1 MYRVAQYVPMVD
13 QTPRQRLLDAAL
25 EYVAANGMSDVSLRA
40 LAAALGTS
48 HRMLIFHFGSKEGLW
63 VEIIRSVEQRQ
74 RELFG
79 QVLPDPNRPVGEAM
93 RAWWKHISDPSLWPN
108 ERLFFEIYGQ
118 ALQGR
123 PHTTELLDG
132 IVDDWLEP
140 ITEINV
146 SLGLPRSAARAHAR
160 LGVAVTR
167 GLLLDLLATSD
178 RAGVDGAME
187 AFIDVYETWLADR
200 ARVAAGPRRRSAA
213 RATGANRSRRAAAG
227 EG

>member
-1 MYRVAQYVPMVD
+1 MYRVAQYAVVVD
-13 QTPRQRLLDAAL
+13 HTPRQRLLDAAI

-74 RELFG
+74 RELLG
-79 QVLPDPNRPVGEAM
+79 QVLPDPSQPVGEAM
-93 RAWWKHISDPSLWPN
+93 RAWWRHISDPSLWPN

-132 IVDDWLEP
+132 IVDDWLDP

-146 SLGLPRSAARAHAR
+146 SLGLVPDLARAHAR

-167 GLLLDLLATSD
+167 GLLLDLLATRD
-178 RAGVDGAME
+178 RTGVDGAME
-187 AFIDVYETWLADR
+187 AFIDVYDTWLADR
-200 ARVAAGPRRRSAA
+200 ARSVSHPRHRSQA
-213 RATGANRSRRAAAG
+213 S
-227 EG
+227 